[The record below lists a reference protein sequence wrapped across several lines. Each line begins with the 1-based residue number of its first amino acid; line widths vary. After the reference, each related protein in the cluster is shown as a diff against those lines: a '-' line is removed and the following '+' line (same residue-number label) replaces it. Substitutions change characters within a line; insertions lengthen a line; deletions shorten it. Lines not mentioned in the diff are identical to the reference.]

1 MLPGLALGAAFAAG
15 PLVLPFAPFIG
26 VWWLRRGWRYAL
38 AQAAAAALVGL
49 LAVGPFLLWDR
60 PAFWLGA
67 VTWFNDIEVLPR
79 AKWEADQSWIYEI
92 GLAGQFW
99 QAGLENWLKPL
110 QFAGL
115 ALLAGASW
123 GRLRAPADVLRW
135 GSAAYVLFM
144 VVNPVIWPYLFTP
157 ALLGLVFTLAARGR
171 AAVTDHLT
179 LP

>member
-1 MLPGLALGAAFAAG
+1 M
-15 PLVLPFAPFIG
+15 LPFAPFVG

-38 AQAAAAALVGL
+38 AQAGAAALVGL
-49 LAVGPFLLWDR
+49 VVVGPFLLWDR
-60 PAFWLGA
+60 AAFWLGA

-79 AKWEADQSWIYEI
+79 AKWVTDKSWLYEI

-99 QAGLENWLKPL
+99 SAGLEGWLKPL

-115 ALLAGASW
+115 GLLAVASW
-123 GRLRAPADVLRW
+123 WRLRAPADVLRW

-144 VVNPVIWPYLFTP
+144 VINPVIWPYLFTP

-171 AAVTDHLT
+171 EGQGKATDGRGA
-179 LP
+179 